1 MDNFKNIASFRRFP
15 VDNRSAISKK
25 FKTKFFKNFF
35 VLWYRYFLCRTK
47 IGHFRFDICIF
58 CFEKC
63 PEMSAF
69 YETQMYCS
77 PHHSKGHE
85 KRDKFSGGNFFK
97 FEPSYPQEIITS
109 IVSKIQNF
117 LCKSEHEKG
126 KNYTFRFRDTSC
138 VTNTKAPPVE
148 GRP

>member
-1 MDNFKNIASFRRFP
+1 
-15 VDNRSAISKK
+15 
-25 FKTKFFKNFF
+25 
-35 VLWYRYFLCRTK
+35 
-47 IGHFRFDICIF
+47 
-58 CFEKC
+58 
-63 PEMSAF
+63 MSAF
-69 YETQMYCS
+69 YEIQMYCS

-138 VTNTKAPPVE
+138 VTIRHRTTGAICTLIIIYCDISCYNERENMRKLIDSDANAVTKVFSTLIK
-148 GRP
+148 R